1 VPPNLVGRM
10 VNELTVPSETQ
21 VFAITRGGKTSK
33 PALVTIYQEHDLIH
47 LAVAASSMDRLKALL
62 GLT

>member
-1 VPPNLVGRM
+1 M
-10 VNELTVPSETQ
+10 VNELTVPAETQ
-21 VFAITRGGKTSK
+21 VVAITRGGKTSL
-33 PALVTIYQEHDLIH
+33 PTRGTIFQEHDLIH